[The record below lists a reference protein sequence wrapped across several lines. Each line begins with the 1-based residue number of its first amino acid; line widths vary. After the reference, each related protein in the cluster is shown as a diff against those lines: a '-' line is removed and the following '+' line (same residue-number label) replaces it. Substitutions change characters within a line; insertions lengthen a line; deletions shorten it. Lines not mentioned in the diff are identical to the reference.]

1 MKHPQTLTRMAAIV
15 PLGVALTISAAV
27 ARDRPEAELAVAHA
41 ALEDA
46 RRAYAVQYAPVDYDA
61 ARSKLEAADQ
71 AAEKRDYD
79 HARRLAYEAESDA
92 RLANVR
98 AQAAVAQQ
106 GLAQVQLGLGTMQQG
121 MPAGSPG
128 DMPPPPMP
136 ER

>member
-1 MKHPQTLTRMAAIV
+1 MKPLRTLTLV
-15 PLGVALTISAAV
+15 PLGIALMIGAAA

-41 ALEDA
+41 ALDDA

-71 AAEKRDYD
+71 AATKRDYD
-79 HARRLAYEAESDA
+79 HARRLAFEAEADA

-121 MPAGSPG
+121 LPAGSPG
-128 DMPPPPMP
+128 DLPPPPMP
-136 ER
+136 